1 MKCFFCRPW
10 FLFEKKERRFTLKSN
25 LNIKKYNAYFNMKT
39 DCILYINDSRQG
51 RGYDAHE
58 GLQYKGEKG
67 QKNRL

>member
-1 MKCFFCRPW
+1 
-10 FLFEKKERRFTLKSN
+10 
-25 LNIKKYNAYFNMKT
+25 MKT